1 MRSSIS
7 KHWAGRAGNSP
18 FKQKKAKG
26 EPEKFGLNLNA
37 DKNRQA
43 VGGDLNYKKGG
54 LSAGL
59 SGEYS
64 KGGSSFNAG
73 TGYSNKKGNFSAGV
87 EVGKNPMEGTNV
99 KARVGFKF

>member
-1 MRSSIS
+1 MRSSLS

-18 FKQKKAKG
+18 LKQKKAKG
-26 EPEKFGLNLNA
+26 EPPKFGLNLNA
-37 DKNRQA
+37 DKNRQS
-43 VGGDLNYKKGG
+43 VGGDLSYNKKG

-64 KGGSSFNAG
+64 KGGNSFNAT
-73 TGYSNKKGNFSAGV
+73 TGYNSKNNKFSAGV
-87 EVGKNPMEGTNV
+87 EVGKNPMEGSNV